1 MEPTRIKVEHE
12 LAGQPDPDEVRREL
26 ALILGSASFRTSR
39 RCHDFL
45 DHVVR
50 KALEGETETL
60 KERTLAVEV
69 FGRRADTDLG
79 EDSIVRVGAR
89 EVRKRLAQYYVTG
102 GANDA
107 LRIDLPA
114 GSYVPTFSRRG
125 AAQDAQRTAEPLH
138 VPEAPAAVP
147 AKGRSWRI
155 VAAAAIVM
163 ATAAAV
169 AWALAHRP
177 RGPFD
182 EFWAPVF
189 DQRSPV
195 LIAMAHPIVYHPSSR
210 ANRLHDERNA
220 RPAVAVQHIIN
231 VPPELLNGSDYVPV
245 LDQYVGFGDS
255 VAVSWLTEMFA
266 GRNRPSRLRLASKL
280 DFADMRDSGSVL
292 IGAFTNRWTMELSQN
307 LRYHFGYSVVKP
319 SIIDSQDGRHWT
331 LTGKSDNGQ
340 SNEDY
345 ILICR
350 LPRARTG
357 GFVIIAAGLTQYG
370 TQEAGRILSDPDG
383 LAPLLRKLP
392 PEWRTKNLEVV
403 LHSQVV
409 GDAPTPPELVASY
422 IW

>member
-1 MEPTRIKVEHE
+1 MEPKRIKLDHG
-12 LAGQPDPDEVRREL
+12 LAEQPDPDEVRREL
-26 ALILGSASFRTSR
+26 ALILGSTSFRASR

-45 DHVVR
+45 GHVVM
-50 KALEGETETL
+50 KALEGETDTL

-89 EVRKRLAQYYVTG
+89 EVRKRLAQYYVTD

-114 GSYVPTFSRRG
+114 GSYVPTFRRHG
-125 AAQDAQRTAEPLH
+125 TAQEGQRTAEPLH
-138 VPEAPAAVP
+138 VPKPPAPVP
-147 AKGRSWRI
+147 PKRRSRWL
-155 VAAAAIVM
+155 AAAAIAVV
-163 ATAAAV
+163 TAASV

-189 DQRSPV
+189 DQQSPV
-195 LIAMAHPIVYHPSSR
+195 LIALAHPIVYHPSSR
-210 ANRLHDERNA
+210 ANQLHDERNG
-220 RPAVAVQHIIN
+220 RPALAVQHIIN

-255 VAVSWLTEMFA
+255 VAVSRLSGMFA
-266 GRNRPSRLRLASKL
+266 RRDRSSRLRLASKL
-280 DFADMRDSGSVL
+280 DFADMRDSVSLL

-319 SIIDSQDGRHWT
+319 SIVDSQDGRHWT

-350 LPRARTG
+350 LPRAQTG

-392 PEWRTKNLEVV
+392 PAWRTKNVELL